1 MLSFL
6 IYIGNVYVNCSN
18 QENTTDSEVSF
29 YYQLTHVDKHITA
42 LSLRFLQKK
51 WEDWESLNL
60 KVSNQSGVMWLWLY
74 KMLFLISHLAEIIV
88 AATDDWTPTM
98 FQVLN
103 HSICNH
109 EL

>member
-1 MLSFL
+1 MYMLTVQIKKILLNQKSAST
-6 IYIGNVYVNCSN
+6 ISSPCGQAHHCS
-18 QENTTDSEVSF
+18 ESTFSP
-29 YYQLTHVDKHITA
+29 
-42 LSLRFLQKK
+42 KK

-88 AATDDWTPTM
+88 AAADDWTPTM

-103 HSICNH
+103 HSICNN